1 MAVPPELVKELVQIN
16 RLNATLEAEL
26 SQALAQVKELNIIK
40 HCLVQQLCS
49 SAIPLDTGSG
59 DVGSLKQSAVSR
71 QHHVLGRARALQQNA
86 DRQGVGSSSVTPL
99 PSFNALSIQDPSTQP
114 SQSAPFERDI
124 ELDDDVQSSPLE
136 DAKLRN
142 IIDNAAA
149 PRFIPSRSISGHSRT
164 VAITG
169 IPPNISLKEVA
180 CKIIGGLVVSLTLL
194 DTTPILKST
203 TVLVQFFE
211 ENAALN
217 FVQYCDRHGFRFSGG
232 CQTAVTVVKTPTV
245 PVSKG
250 TYHNIMDFGATRC
263 IVVKCCPPHMSLN
276 HIRRKLSPHEQP
288 DLHGILEMFEDGFG
302 RVSICFDTVDRASSA
317 RARINSYS
325 TFRPAVAEFVP
336 DPCAAPCPLSPRMM
350 KPTMFTNMPLGKP
363 GTQPRPMRFP
373 GNRPSRFYND
383 RDAPVTVGSGR
394 ELNYGEHSSS
404 PPTPNI
410 RRAKPVDYSE
420 LYAPSLHAPALPKAA
435 PNVLDSE
442 ETMDVG
448 RNRFD
453 EDRNDETTPTHPGFV
468 STSVSSTES
477 GDIVEGYQAMSI
489 PGSKHAP
496 SLKTA
501 LNPSSDSF
509 MPITNRHLG
518 PPTKA
523 ARVEGTENHSQ
534 GAGQDKRQTSSGSF
548 SHHRHRCLSAS
559 DSDSSEDSVESDRA
573 KNRRHADK
581 VLASLEAKTTT
592 TILDY

>member
-1 MAVPPELVKELVQIN
+1 MAVPPELVKELVEIN
-16 RLNATLEAEL
+16 RRNAGLEAEL
-26 SQALAQVKELNIIK
+26 SQALAQVKELNVIK
-40 HCLVQQLCS
+40 DCLLQQLCS
-49 SAIPLDTGSG
+49 STTPFDTGSG
-59 DVGSLKQSAVSR
+59 DEGSLKQSAVSR
-71 QHHVLGRARALQQNA
+71 QHHILGRSPALQQNVN
-86 DRQGVGSSSVTPL
+86 RQGVGSSSVTPL
-99 PSFNALSIQDPSTQP
+99 ASFNALSNQNPGTRL
-114 SQSAPFERDI
+114 SQSAPFEGGSESEDDI
-124 ELDDDVQSSPLE
+124 QLSPLE
-136 DAKLRN
+136 DAKLQN
-142 IIDNAAA
+142 ITDNAAA
-149 PRFIPSRSISGHSRT
+149 PRFIPSRSVSGHSRT
-164 VAITG
+164 VVIAG

-180 CKIIGGLVVSLTLL
+180 GKIIGGLVVSLTLL

-217 FVQYCDRHGFRFSGG
+217 FVQYCDRHGFRFSGE

-245 PVSKG
+245 PVSKA
-250 TYHNIMDFGATRC
+250 TYHNIMDYGATRC

-394 ELNYGEHSSS
+394 ELNYEEHNSS

-420 LYAPSLHAPALPKAA
+420 LYAPSLHAPALPKAV
-435 PNVLDSE
+435 PNVLDSD

-448 RNRFD
+448 QNRFD
-453 EDRNDETTPTHPGFV
+453 EDRNDDTTPPHPGLV

-477 GDIVEGYQAMSI
+477 GEIVEGCQAMSM

-496 SLKTA
+496 SPKTA
-501 LNPSSDSF
+501 QNLSSDSF
-509 MPITNRHLG
+509 TPITNRHLG
-518 PPTKA
+518 PPTEA
-523 ARVEGTENHSQ
+523 ARVIGTENYSQ
-534 GAGQDKRQTSSGSF
+534 VAGQEKLQTSSGSS

-559 DSDSSEDSVESDRA
+559 DSESSEDSVESERA
-573 KNRRHADK
+573 KNRRHADE
-581 VLASLEAKTTT
+581 VLALLEAKTTT